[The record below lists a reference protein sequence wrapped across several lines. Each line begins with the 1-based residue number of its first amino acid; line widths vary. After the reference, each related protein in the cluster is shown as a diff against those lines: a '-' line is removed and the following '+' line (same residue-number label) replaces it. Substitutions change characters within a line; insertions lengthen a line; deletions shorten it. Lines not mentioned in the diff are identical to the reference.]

1 MQFIQKISHIVEKG
15 DNMLKH
21 MKYKRLIDAH
31 GFTSEIISQ
40 ITADHRKECD
50 KMKRNYNRYVVDK
63 EDGPEIFSRETMS
76 MSEFDAVHGISR
88 IDSKVDH
95 KVNNAFDVDIID
107 TKVAYFLGNP
117 ITYDID
123 KEMKVE
129 EVKNGLFAKLVNS
142 LRKNADENQ
151 REQMAQLLDVY
162 KLRNNIDDQNAEWGK
177 MAAICGY
184 GARLLYIDKDGR
196 ERVKTYD
203 DPWNVIFVGDITEP
217 YYSIYSYEGADNVTH
232 YECYDAYHVYYFKA
246 DGSGIVPEQIVYALA
261 EETITAPQQPHL
273 FRYNPLFGLPNNE
286 ELMGDAERVY
296 ILMYAYDRLVSDTI
310 NEVEKMRLAYLIV
323 RAAGGMEKEDIQ
335 KMNKSGMIELFGEDD
350 KVEYL
355 TKNVNDNMIENA
367 LKRLERNIYLIA
379 KTPNLADLDFG
390 TNVSG
395 VALRMKLTGLEGKA
409 MMNERKMTASLRYEK
424 KVLFSAWQ
432 TRYNFNDEDYLRVF
446 FTFKRNIPVHLLEEA
461 QATAMLKGNVSERT
475 RLAALSVVDD
485 IDYEIDEMAKE
496 IQAYSEQ
503 YGSLDGDGYAE
514 TNS

>member
-1 MQFIQKISHIVEKG
+1 
-15 DNMLKH
+15 MLKH
-21 MKYKRLIDAH
+21 MKYKRLIDEQ
-31 GFTSEIISQ
+31 GFTGEIISQ
-40 ITADHRKECD
+40 VVAAHRPEKE
-50 KMKRNYNRYVVDK
+50 KMVRNYKRYIVDK
-63 EDGPEIFSRETMS
+63 ETGPEIFARETMQ
-76 MSEFDAVHGISR
+76 MSEFDAVRGIAR
-88 IDSKVDH
+88 IDNKVDH

-129 EVKNGLFAKLVNS
+129 EVKHGLFAKIVNS
-142 LRKNADENQ
+142 LRKSTDESQ
-151 REQMAQLLDVY
+151 REQMVKLVEMY

-177 MAAICGY
+177 MSAVCGY
-184 GARLLYIDKDGR
+184 GARLIYINKEGY

-203 DPWNVIFVGDITEP
+203 DPWNVIFIGDVTEP
-217 YYSIYSYEGADNVTH
+217 YYSIYMYEDGEGVTH
-232 YECYDAYHVYYFKA
+232 YECYDAMNVYYFKA
-246 DGSGIVPEQIVYALA
+246 DGNGIVPEQTTFLVG
-261 EETITAPQQPHL
+261 ETVVTAPAQPHL
-273 FRYNPLFGLPNNE
+273 FRYNPLFGNPNNE

-296 ILMYAYDRLVSDTI
+296 ILMYAYDRLVSDTV
-310 NEVEKMRLAYLIV
+310 NEVEKMRLAYLII
-323 RAAGGMEKEDIQ
+323 RAAGGMEKEDIE

-355 TKNVNDNMIENA
+355 TKNVNDTMIENA

-395 VALRMKLTGLEGKA
+395 VALRMKLMGLEGKA
-409 MMNERKMTASLRYEK
+409 MMNERKMTASLRYEM
-424 KVLFSAWQ
+424 KVLFSAWE
-432 TRYNFNDEDYLRVF
+432 TRYNFKAEDYLRVF

-461 QATAMLKGNVSERT
+461 QATSMLKGNVSERT
-475 RLAALSVVDD
+475 RLAAMSIVDD
-485 IDYEIDEMAKE
+485 VDYELDEMAKE

-503 YGSLDGDGYAE
+503 YGPLDGDYDAE